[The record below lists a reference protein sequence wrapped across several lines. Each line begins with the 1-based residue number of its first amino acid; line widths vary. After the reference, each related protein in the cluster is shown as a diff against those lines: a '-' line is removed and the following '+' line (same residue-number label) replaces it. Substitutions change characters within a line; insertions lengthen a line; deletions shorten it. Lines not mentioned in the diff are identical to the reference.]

1 VPGRRRF
8 RSTEP
13 SVREEN
19 NEDSDEEPDCVNIDI
34 AEATQDLNINFFNES
49 HRIPNNMPL
58 DRKIELA
65 AKQKQMLGIQKEA
78 YDIGQKKYEA
88 EEYMRNKLLAKQRA
102 KITEGEIVAKEV
114 EQMMKEWQREDE
126 G

>member
-19 NEDSDEEPDCVNIDI
+19 NEDSDEEPDCMNIDI

-78 YDIGQKKYEA
+78 YDIG
-88 EEYMRNKLLAKQRA
+88 
-102 KITEGEIVAKEV
+102 
-114 EQMMKEWQREDE
+114 
-126 G
+126 